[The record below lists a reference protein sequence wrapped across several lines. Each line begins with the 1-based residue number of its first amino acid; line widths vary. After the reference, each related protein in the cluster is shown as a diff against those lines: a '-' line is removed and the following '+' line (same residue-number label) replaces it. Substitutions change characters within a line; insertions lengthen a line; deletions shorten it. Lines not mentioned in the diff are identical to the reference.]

1 MAAKTFSGAALV
13 LMGMNTLARLLGFVR
28 ETAVA
33 AIFGASRYTDAYQV
47 AYTIPYFL
55 QMVLGVAL
63 VSSVVP
69 AMVRCIESGD
79 EEEGWRVAS
88 ITMNLTFILMA
99 LFAVAGVL
107 GARLLVGWTAPGFDA
122 ETASMAR
129 RMTALMFPSV
139 MFMSVAMLVTG
150 ILNARR
156 RFAVAAFAPAF
167 ASFVII
173 AGVLLFGAG
182 SPDALPVASLL
193 SFVCMLLV
201 QLPALRRIGFRYHF
215 SFDRTNP
222 VVRSVFRNLGAVF
235 LGTATYQIYLAIN
248 RFFASGLPAGSIS
261 ALNYAG
267 KLMNLPLGIFVA
279 AVSAGIFPL
288 LSAQALEEDRRDMWD
303 TTNRGLKLVLIFT
316 LPAAAGL
323 MALGQPIVRLLFE
336 RAAFTAEATAMT
348 AGALFWFGPGMGA
361 MAATQVLTRAFYALA
376 DTRTPLFFGLTSIA
390 VNSGA
395 SILLTPLMGQGGLAL
410 ANSLASLYYA
420 AGMYILLRRRFA
432 QADSGGLPRTL
443 LKVLAGSVITAA
455 AALFVYRLAA
465 PVLLTRGG
473 AGLLLAVGGAVCAGI
488 LGFLVVIFLLKEN
501 ELFLFVKQLRGAQ
514 DRRAGKPL

>member
-33 AIFGASRYTDAYQV
+33 AMFGASRYTDAYQV

-69 AMVRCIESGD
+69 AMVRCIEDGR
-79 EEEGWRVAS
+79 EEEGWLAAS
-88 ITMNLTFILMA
+88 ITMNFTFLLMA
-99 LFAVAGVL
+99 AFAVAGVL
-107 GARLLVGWTAPGFDA
+107 GARLLVRWTAPGFDA
-122 ETASMAR
+122 ETASVAQ

-139 MFMSVAMLVTG
+139 LFMSVAMLITG

-173 AGVLLFGAG
+173 AGVLLFGAR
-182 SPDALPVASLL
+182 SPDALPLASLL

-201 QLPALRRIGFRYHF
+201 QLPALRRIGFHYHF

-222 VVRSVFRNLGAVF
+222 VVRGVFRNLGAVF

-248 RFFASGLPAGSIS
+248 RFFASGLSAGSIS
-261 ALNYAG
+261 ALNFAG

-279 AVSAGIFPL
+279 AVSVGIFPL
-288 LSAQALEEDRRDMWD
+288 LSAQALEADKREMWD
-303 TTNRGLKLVLIFT
+303 TANRGLKLVLIFT

-336 RAAFTAEATAMT
+336 RAAFTADATVLT
-348 AGALFWFGPGMGA
+348 AGVLFWFGPGMGA
-361 MAATQVLTRAFYALA
+361 MAATQVLTRAFYALT
-376 DTRTPLFFGLTSIA
+376 DTKTPLLFGLSSIA
-390 VNSGA
+390 VNIGA
-395 SILLTPLMGQGGLAL
+395 SIVLTPLMGAGGLAL

-420 AGMYILLRRRFA
+420 VGMYIVLQHRFPQAGSRSLLQTMA
-432 QADSGGLPRTL
+432 
-443 LKVLAGSVITAA
+443 KVLVGSLATAVA
-455 AALFVYRLAA
+455 AIGVYRSVA
-465 PVLLTRGG
+465 PVLLHRGG
-473 AGLLLAVGGAVCAGI
+473 LGQLITVGGAVCAGI

-501 ELFLFVKQLRGAQ
+501 ELFLFLRQLRGKQ
-514 DRRAGKPL
+514 DQ